1 MPRDEGLDAGGDD
14 YLTKPFASG
23 IKDPNEGRICT
34 EKADRPT
41 IAFLRQ
47 FDLGQRR
54 LLVRAAMWLGK
65 LVTA

>member
-1 MPRDEGLDAGGDD
+1 LDAGGDD
-14 YLTKPFASG
+14 YLTKPFSSG
-23 IKDPNEGRICT
+23 IKDPKEGRICT

-47 FDLGQRR
+47 FDLGQPQ

>member
-1 MPRDEGLDAGGDD
+1 MRPLSAE
-14 YLTKPFASG
+14 PQ
-23 IKDPNEGRICT
+23 NEGRICT

-47 FDLGQRR
+47 FDLGQPQ